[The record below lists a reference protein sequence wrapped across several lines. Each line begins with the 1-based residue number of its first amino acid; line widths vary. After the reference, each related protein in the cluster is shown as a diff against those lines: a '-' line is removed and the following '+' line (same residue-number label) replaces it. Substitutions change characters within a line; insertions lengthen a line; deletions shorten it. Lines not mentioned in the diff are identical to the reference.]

1 MATICKQV
9 LVATHMDA
17 VLVHNFTVVI
27 ADRVEVVFDLQHL
40 SLEFFITN
48 ERDVL
53 CLFGEGIV
61 NVENFLASCL
71 EE

>member
-1 MATICKQV
+1 
-9 LVATHMDA
+9 MDA

-53 CLFGEGIV
+53 CLSRDGIV
-61 NVENFLASCL
+61 DVENLLTLCL